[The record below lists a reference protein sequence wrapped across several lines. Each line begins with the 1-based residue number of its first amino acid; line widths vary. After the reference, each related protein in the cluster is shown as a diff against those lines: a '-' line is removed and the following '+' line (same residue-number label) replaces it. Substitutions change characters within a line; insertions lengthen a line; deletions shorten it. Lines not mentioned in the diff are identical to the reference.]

1 MQQKQII
8 VDQSKIR
15 KSEWHIG
22 NLRRFRFYTPIIW
35 NFALRRVNHLSKKYA
50 NISQLFSSALR
61 HASRLRSRVDV
72 EASRRVSSRRVT
84 SRRSRIWTAQVDG
97 YRENAPGVRG
107 DWSRRFRTDSQG
119 KVSWS
124 IVPALVSFINVIPV
138 YEMRGLSY
146 LLGFLFSNLLSAFV
160 SAYGTTGARIV
171 PGIVN
176 DYLQWKSTPKP
187 RSL

>member
-1 MQQKQII
+1 M
-8 VDQSKIR
+8 R
-15 KSEWHIG
+15 KLRWHIG
-22 NLRRFRFYTPIIW
+22 NLRHFRFCVPIIR

-50 NISQLFSSALR
+50 NVSQLFSSVLR
-61 HASRLRSRVDV
+61 HASHLCFRIDV
-72 EASRRVSSRRVT
+72 EASRRVSFRLVS
-84 SRRSRIWTAQVDG
+84 SRRSRNPNEW
-97 YRENAPGVRG
+97 YRLTDTGEGIGVRG
-107 DWSRRFRTDSQG
+107 VWSRRFRTDSQG
-119 KVSWS
+119 KVSRS

-160 SAYGTTGARIV
+160 SAYGATGARIV

-176 DYLQWKSTPKP
+176 DCLQWKSTPKP

>member
-1 MQQKQII
+1 MKNVKFRMAYWQVAPFSFLHINKLCTASG
-8 VDQSKIR
+8 QSPVKEVCEHIAAFFIR
-15 KSEWHIG
+15 AATCFTSP
-22 NLRRFRFYTPIIW
+22 L
-35 NFALRRVNHLSKKYA
+35 
-50 NISQLFSSALR
+50 
-61 HASRLRSRVDV
+61 
-72 EASRRVSSRRVT
+72 SRRCRSVAPRFVSSRRFASLASLDEWHRLT
-84 SRRSRIWTAQVDG
+84 DTGRT
-97 YRENAPGVRG
+97 PGVRG
-107 DWSRRFRTDSQG
+107 GWSRRFRTDSQG

-176 DYLQWKSTPKP
+176 DCLQWKSTPKP

>member
-1 MQQKQII
+1 MWK
-8 VDQSKIR
+8 SK
-15 KSEWHIG
+15 WHIG
-22 NLRRFRFYTPIIW
+22 NLRRFRFYTPI
-35 NFALRRVNHLSKKYA
+35 NFALHRVNHLSKKYA
-50 NISQLFSSALR
+50 NISQLFSSALL
-61 HASRLRSRVDV
+61 HVSAFASMSKRRAAFHLVASLANLDEWYRLTDTGR
-72 EASRRVSSRRVT
+72 T
-84 SRRSRIWTAQVDG
+84 
-97 YRENAPGVRG
+97 PGVRG

-160 SAYGTTGARIV
+160 PAYGTTGARIV

-176 DYLQWKSTPKP
+176 DCLQWKSTPKP